1 MIYVSFAT
9 YTLILHL
16 RKSIKINF
24 DSISTR
30 FSSKKTENS
39 YQQTFTPSLAEIYF
53 FEGRQQR
60 HACFRKNISTHHGE
74 RFANNTAHAT
84 DMSAETSPEHN
95 GETDFDQAIKS
106 TMNSRI
112 KNGSDVSFVAI
123 RNGKVR
129 FESVGSEFRGFL
141 MAFFTLTTQINF

>member
-60 HACFRKNISTHHGE
+60 HACFRRNISTHHGE
-74 RFANNTAHAT
+74 RSASNTAT
-84 DMSAETSPEHN
+84 DRTAETWSEDD

-129 FESVGSEFRGFL
+129 LRP
-141 MAFFTLTTQINF
+141 